1 MTAVNI
7 DRLLIPAAIV
17 LLLSTP
23 IGARAAP
30 ADAANAGAAPVA
42 SDNSGAATE
51 SAPASATLAPAPSA
65 KPDAPADAGP
75 AATGTATPAAAASD
89 ASADPDAA
97 IAQQLHDLASGK
109 FDTVLGNADIRATV
123 DAFYSGRNYA
133 PIWLTGGQPNARAQA
148 AIDYLRHVDADGLNP
163 ADYRIPDF
171 AIATDPAANATALA
185 QAEIRLTASVIAYA
199 HHASIGRVHWSR
211 VSGDIS
217 YDQKA
222 ADPADVLGAMVSAP
236 DVATVLDAYEPHDP
250 AYVALKG
257 KLAEIRAGKASAGP
271 PIPDGAAP
279 KLGAKDARV
288 PALRERLGLTGDGA
302 VYDKTLADAVKTFQQ
317 DHGQKPTGLLTQAT
331 IDTLNGRDA
340 DRTADIIIANLERW
354 RWMPHDLGS
363 TYVIVNLPDFTLRVI
378 DNGKLDWTTKIVDGK
393 PSTPTPIMS
402 AEMKTITVN
411 PTWNVPPSIVAN
423 EYLPLLRQDST
434 ILARMGLNVT
444 RNPDGTIHVAQP
456 PGPNNA
462 LGQIRFNFP
471 NKFLV
476 YQHDS
481 NQKYLFATT
490 MRAAS
495 HGCMRVEDPA
505 KYAEVLLAITRPGDG
520 YTADRIHRMF
530 GVNENEIKFNSPM
543 PVHLTYQTAFVDDS
557 GKLQFRDDVYGRD
570 KDLLAILKNDQQR
583 AVADIAIERK
593 DNTVRRELLAMPESA
608 FGSGVFGQNFF
619 ARLFTNPFAA
629 PLALPAATRSR
640 AQRRADAH

>member
-1 MTAVNI
+1 VTAVNI

-17 LLLSTP
+17 LLLAAP
-23 IGARAAP
+23 IGARAAS
-30 ADAANAGAAPVA
+30 ADAVNAGAAPAA
-42 SDNSGAATE
+42 SDNSSAATD
-51 SAPASATLAPAPSA
+51 STTAPAAAGPADTGTAVAAPT
-65 KPDAPADAGP
+65 PADAAP
-75 AATGTATPAAAASD
+75 TAPVAAAAD
-89 ASADPDAA
+89 ASADPDAVV
-97 IAQQLHDLASGK
+97 AQQLHGLANGK
-109 FDTVLGNADIRATV
+109 FDTVLGNADVRATV

-133 PIWLTGGQPNARAQA
+133 PIWLTGGGPNARAQT

-163 ADYRIPDF
+163 ADYPIPDF
-171 AIATDPAANATALA
+171 AGATDPAANAATLA
-185 QAEIRLTASVIAYA
+185 QAEIRLTASVITYA
-199 HHASIGRVHWSR
+199 HHASIGRVHWTR

-257 KLAEIRAGKASAGP
+257 KLAEIRAGKDSAGP
-271 PIPDGAAP
+271 AIPDGAAP

-302 VYDKTLADAVKTFQQ
+302 IYDKTLADAVKNFQQ
-317 DHGQKPTGLLTQAT
+317 EHGQKPTGLLTQAT
-331 IDTLNGRDA
+331 LDTLNGRDA
-340 DRTADIIIANLERW
+340 DRSADIIIANLERW

-520 YTADRIHRMF
+520 YTADRVRRMF
-530 GVNENEIKFNSPM
+530 GINENEIKFNNPM

-557 GKLQFRDDVYGRD
+557 GKLQFRDDIYGRD

-593 DNTVRRELLAMPESA
+593 DNAVRRELLAMPESA
-608 FGSGVFGQNFF
+608 FGSGAWGQNFF

-629 PLALPAATRSR
+629 PSVLPAAPRSHVGQ
-640 AQRRADAH
+640 QRRADAR

>member
-17 LLLSTP
+17 LLL
-23 IGARAAP
+23 AAP
-30 ADAANAGAAPVA
+30 IRAHAASADAANAGAAPAA
-42 SDNSGAATE
+42 SDNSSAATD
-51 SAPASATLAPAPSA
+51 STTVPTA
-65 KPDAPADAGP
+65 AGP
-75 AATGTATPAAAASD
+75 ADTGTAVAAPTPANAAPTAPAAAAAD
-89 ASADPDAA
+89 AGADPDAV
-97 IAQQLHDLASGK
+97 IAQQLHGLANGK
-109 FDTVLGNADIRATV
+109 FDTVLGNADVRATV

-133 PIWLTGGQPNARAQA
+133 PIWLTAGSPNARAQA

-163 ADYRIPDF
+163 ADYPIPDF
-171 AIATDPAANATALA
+171 AGATDPASQA
-185 QAEIRLTASVIAYA
+185 QAEIRLTASVITYA
-199 HHASIGRVHWSR
+199 HHASIGRVHWTR

-222 ADPADVLGAMVSAP
+222 ADPADVLGAMVSAA

-257 KLAEIRAGKASAGP
+257 KLAEIRAGKDSARP
-271 PIPDGAAP
+271 AIPDGPAP
-279 KLGAKDARV
+279 KFGAKDARV

-302 VYDKTLADAVKTFQQ
+302 IYDKAIADAVKTFQQ
-317 DHGQKPTGLLTQAT
+317 EHGQKPTGTLTQAT
-331 IDTLNGRDA
+331 LDTLNGRDA
-340 DRTADIIIANLERW
+340 DRIADIITANLERW

-520 YTADRIHRMF
+520 YTADRVRRMF
-530 GVNENEIKFNSPM
+530 GVNENEIKFNNPM

-557 GKLQFRDDVYGRD
+557 GKLQFRDDIYGRD

-593 DNTVRRELLAMPESA
+593 DNAVRRELLAMPESA

-629 PLALPAATRSR
+629 LPAMPAAPRSH
-640 AQRRADAH
+640 AGQRRADAR